1 MIVYNL
7 CRHIKHSYLSSI
19 YRVMNKPLKKIKIK
33 QQEIFDAIRNS
44 TNVHVNKKKYNRK
57 KLNDPNK
64 KH

>member
-1 MIVYNL
+1 
-7 CRHIKHSYLSSI
+7 
-19 YRVMNKPLKKIKIK
+19 MNKPLKKIKIK

-44 TNVHVNKKKYNRK
+44 TNVHVSKKKYNRK